1 MTPPA
6 VRRHE
11 WAHGWWEVVELPV
24 HPMLRD
30 AVLGP
35 YVGWHEFAVRPVS
48 RREVASIVVP
58 LIVSFGDPFALIG
71 AGETVP
77 EMRGSFVAGLYDRWV
92 DIAMPR
98 ESRAMQINL
107 TPLAARR
114 VFGVPLHDVLNRS
127 VDLEALF
134 GAAGRSL
141 VEQMG
146 NAKSW
151 PARAELLDA
160 FLLQRLHQAPRLSS
174 HVEQS
179 WRALV
184 TTHGNLRIAS
194 LNASTGWSP
203 RRLGDAFRDAVGMTP
218 RHVGTV
224 LRFQRATSLVNATAA
239 SAKRVH
245 WSTIAAEC
253 GYADHAHLT
262 RSFRQFAGQ
271 TPSEYVA
278 ERAALGTHAASFD

>member
-1 MTPPA
+1 MTLPA

-24 HPMLRD
+24 HPRLTN

-35 YVGWHEFAVRPVS
+35 YVGWHEYAVRPVV
-48 RREVASIVVP
+48 RREVASVVVP
-58 LIVSFGDPFALIG
+58 LIVSFGSPFALLG
-71 AGETVP
+71 AGETAP

-114 VFGVPLHDVLNRS
+114 VFGVPLHEVLNRS
-127 VDLEALF
+127 VDIESIF
-134 GAAGRSL
+134 GAEGRSL
-141 VEQMG
+141 IEQMG
-146 NAKSW
+146 NAISW
-151 PARAELLDA
+151 PARAALLDT
-160 FLLQRLHQAPRLSS
+160 FLMQRLDRALRMSS
-174 HVEQS
+174 PVVQS

-184 TTHGNLRIAS
+184 STHGNQSIAS
-194 LNASTGWSP
+194 LHLQTGWSP

-224 LRFQRATSLVNATAA
+224 LRFQRATSLVHAA
-239 SAKRVH
+239 SSAARRVH

-262 RSFRQFAGQ
+262 RSFRKFAGQ
-271 TPSEYVA
+271 TPSEYAA
-278 ERAALGTHAASFD
+278 ERAALGIHAASFD

>member
-24 HPMLRD
+24 HPRLTA

-35 YVGWHEFAVRPVS
+35 YVGWHEYAVRPVV
-48 RREVASIVVP
+48 RREVASVVVP
-58 LIVSFGDPFALIG
+58 LIVSFGSPFALLG
-71 AGETVP
+71 AGETTP

-146 NAKSW
+146 NVNSW
-151 PARAELLDA
+151 SVRAELLDA
-160 FLLQRLHQAPRLSS
+160 FLMQRLHQAPRLSS

-179 WRALV
+179 WQALV
-184 TTHGNLRIAS
+184 TSHGNLRIAS
-194 LNASTGWSP
+194 LNTSTGWSP

-271 TPSEYVA
+271 TPSEYAA
-278 ERAALGTHAASFD
+278 ERAALGIHAASFD